1 MTQPAA
7 NKSLTLI
14 KLMAYW
20 LLCLLFSYAWYT
32 QYYQWIDCFN
42 ELGRCFNPNDSV
54 VYTDSSFVWV
64 IPAAIFLGLSI
75 ITLFN
80 LLNKR

>member
-1 MTQPAA
+1 MNMALLLIS
-7 NKSLTLI
+7 SLLSAI
-14 KLMAYW
+14 FLW
-20 LLCLLFSYAWYT
+20 IWYT

-42 ELGRCFNPNDSV
+42 EFGRCFNPNDSV